1 MRRSKKFLLPVLVV
15 AALAAVGAAST
26 NAISDSGTPADA
38 NLGYVSITDSGATL
52 SDVAYTTSDD
62 NSLTQVTLTFAPAL
76 ATNDTVS
83 IATNGGTGSGGV
95 DGTCTGNGAFT
106 VYTCTFTADPAVDT
120 MTSLGV
126 TVAPQ

>member
-1 MRRSKKFLLPVLVV
+1 MRRSRKFLLPVLAV

-26 NAISDSGTPADA
+26 NAIVDSGTPADA

-62 NSLTQVTLTFAPAL
+62 NSLTGVTLTFASAL

-95 DGTCTGNGAFT
+95 DGTCTGNTGFT
-106 VYTCTFTADPAVDT
+106 VYTCTFGADPAVDGV
-120 MTSLGV
+120 TSLGV